1 MDREISAQ
9 DGRRNVGMNSLD
21 RSTTDLLRAVVLP
34 PAQRRGPAVADLAA
48 KISDWNRTI
57 DAALQ
62 HGILPILYLEL
73 AANRTVIPAEAFE
86 IARIEFESNAFHCLA
101 NAAELLEVLKVFEK
115 AGIAAMPFKGVV
127 LAASAYGDMI
137 ARTAGDLDVLICF
150 SDLLHATQI
159 LKERGYELKT
169 KVLENGY
176 PEADNYFEYHF
187 ERSEDGMVLELR
199 WRLEL
204 TQPRY
209 RHDLGMDWVWPRR
222 RMVKLAGADVPNF
235 DAVTGLLMLCM
246 HGSKHV
252 WSRLVWICDVA
263 KLIESEPELD
273 WNSVRQEAKRV
284 GLWRCLALGVLLA
297 RRVAGARVP
306 AEAQRD
312 FEADRRIRNLA
323 KFLEEHLLEEP
334 GKMPGGWMPYNLQI
348 LGFRDRS
355 RVILS
360 PSFLK
365 PGVHDRAF
373 VKLPK
378 VLEPLY
384 YLIRPLRI
392 LLDRTAR

>member
-1 MDREISAQ
+1 MGTNA
-9 DGRRNVGMNSLD
+9 LD
-21 RSTTDLLRAVVLP
+21 RNTTNLLRAVVWP
-34 PAQRRGPAVADLAA
+34 PAERRGPAVAELAT
-48 KISDWNRTI
+48 KISDWKETI

-73 AANRTVIPAEAFE
+73 VANRTAIPAEALE

-101 NAAELLEVLKVFEK
+101 NAAELLEVLKAFKK

-127 LAASAYGDMI
+127 LAASAYGDII
-137 ARTAGDLDVLICF
+137 ARPAGDLDVLIRF
-150 SDLLHATQI
+150 SDLLQATQI

-169 KVLENGY
+169 KVLEDGY
-176 PEADNYFEYHF
+176 PEAANYFEYHF
-187 ERSEDGMVLELR
+187 DRPEDGMVVELR

-209 RHDLGMDWVWPRR
+209 RHNLGIDWVWPRR

-246 HGSKHV
+246 HGSKHA

-263 KLIESEPELD
+263 KLIEREPELD
-273 WNSVRQEAKRV
+273 WDSVRREAKRV
-284 GLWRCLALGVLLA
+284 GLWQCLALGVLLA
-297 RRVAGARVP
+297 GRVASARVP
-306 AEAQRD
+306 PEVRRD
-312 FEADRRIRNLA
+312 FEADRRMRNLTE
-323 KFLEEHLLEEP
+323 FLEEHLVEEP

-360 PSFLK
+360 PSFLR
-365 PGVHDRAF
+365 PGEHDRAI

-378 VLEPLY
+378 ILEPLY
-384 YLIRPLRI
+384 YVIRPLRI